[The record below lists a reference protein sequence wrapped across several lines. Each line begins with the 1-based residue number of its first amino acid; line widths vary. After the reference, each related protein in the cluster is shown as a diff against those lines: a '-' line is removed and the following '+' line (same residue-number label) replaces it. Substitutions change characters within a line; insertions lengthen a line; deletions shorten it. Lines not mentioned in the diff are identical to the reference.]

1 MRHRALLLLSCGLI
15 SRELASGAAERRP
28 RFPHANSGIYKAL
41 SVTTTSKT
49 QHSFKSHNNS
59 QTPPAQGWKKKLK
72 MIKFLLDKTRGMM
85 GFPLLQSSF
94 EFCTALCSWKTLI
107 TLPPGWGSF
116 AITAALP
123 NSSSAS
129 NFLCC
134 LWFSFHF
141 GLSSISSYDYI

>member
-1 MRHRALLLLSCGLI
+1 MASLAENSQAEQLSGVPDFHTPTLAFI
-15 SRELASGAAERRP
+15 KHFPSRQ
-28 RFPHANSGIYKAL
+28 HQ
-41 SVTTTSKT
+41 KT

-107 TLPPGWGSF
+107 TLPPGRGSF
-116 AITAALP
+116 AITAVLP

>member
-1 MRHRALLLLSCGLI
+1 MAS
-15 SRELASGAAERRP
+15 LAE
-28 RFPHANSGIYKAL
+28 
-41 SVTTTSKT
+41 
-49 QHSFKSHNNS
+49 NS
-59 QTPPAQGWKKKLK
+59 QAEQLSGVPDFHTPTLAFIKHFPSRQHQKLSILSNLIITLKHPQHKAGKKKLK

-107 TLPPGWGSF
+107 TLPPGRGSF

-129 NFLCC
+129 NFLCR